1 MKTTDALNAFE
12 ERGYAILPAVDRKP
26 LDELR
31 ARIFDHA
38 KTLVPYKGEKPEDF
52 FNKFHEYG
60 LKSVELNK
68 FRMDLMGWCNRELRV
83 ARSLHETFR
92 DHIAALVGP
101 DVVAQKGTNLV
112 VQPPGDKDQTPT
124 HRDAP
129 ISSHFEVIV
138 WVPLVDVYR
147 TKSMFISDRAGSSK
161 SLDMLQSGG
170 SYADFCAYVEKHST
184 NLKVD
189 YGQACFFAGG
199 IAHGC
204 PLNVETETRWSLNMR
219 YKNIFSPYG
228 ARGINDYFE
237 LLTLSPLAKV
247 GFDFEKQEYGRDARK

>member
-1 MKTTDALNAFE
+1 MIKIDPLTTFE
-12 ERGYAILPAVDRKP
+12 SQGYAIFQASNMAP

-31 ARIFDHA
+31 TKIFDRA
-38 KTLVPYKGEKPEDF
+38 KTLVPYKGEGIEDF
-52 FNKFHEYG
+52 FNKFHDYG
-60 LKSVELNK
+60 LKPVELNK

-83 ARSLHETFR
+83 AQSLHEAFR
-92 DHIAALVGP
+92 EPISALVGP

-138 WVPLVDVYR
+138 WVPLVDVYK
-147 TKSMFISDRAGSSK
+147 TKSMFISDKQSS
-161 SLDMLQSGG
+161 SEALGRLQAGG
-170 SYADFCAYVEKHST
+170 SYSEFCAYVEKHSKS
-184 NLKVD
+184 LEVG
-189 YGQACFFAGG
+189 YGGACFFAGG

-204 PLNVETETRWSLNMR
+204 PVNVEEETRWSLNMR

-247 GFDFEKQEYGRDARK
+247 GFDFEKQEYGRHGRS

>member
-1 MKTTDALNAFE
+1 MKKTDPLKTFE
-12 ERGYAILPAVDRKP
+12 DRGHAIFRAGNRAP

-31 ARIFDHA
+31 ERIFGRA
-38 KTLVPYKGEKPEDF
+38 KTLVPYKGESLEDF

-60 LKSVELNK
+60 LGGAELNK
-68 FRMDLMGWCNRELRV
+68 FRMDLMGWCNRELSV
-83 ARSLHETFR
+83 ARSLHEAFR
-92 DHIAALVGP
+92 DDLSALVGP

-112 VQPPGDKDQTPT
+112 VQPPGDRDQTPT

-138 WVPLVDVYR
+138 WVPLVDVFK
-147 TKSMFISDRAGSSK
+147 TKSMFISDKKSSAEALAG
-161 SLDMLQSGG
+161 LQAGG
-170 SYADFCAYVEKHST
+170 SYSEFCSFVEKHSK
-184 NLKVD
+184 NLEVS
-189 YGQACFFAGG
+189 YGDACFFAGG

-204 PLNVETETRWSLNMR
+204 PLNAEDETRWSLNMR

-228 ARGINDYFE
+228 VRGINDYFE

-247 GFDFEKQEYGRDARK
+247 GFDFEKQEYGRHGRS

>member
-1 MKTTDALNAFE
+1 MKTTDPLKIFE
-12 ERGYAILPAVDRKP
+12 ERGYAIFPAADRKP
-26 LDELR
+26 LDALR
-31 ARIFDHA
+31 SRIFGHA
-38 KTLVPYKGEKPEDF
+38 KTLVPYKGETMEDF
-52 FNKFHEYG
+52 FDKFHEYG
-60 LKSVELNK
+60 LKAAELNK

-83 ARSLHETFR
+83 AKSLHEAFR
-92 DHIAALVGP
+92 EPISALVGP

-138 WVPLVDVYR
+138 WVPLVDVYK
-147 TKSMFISDRAGSSK
+147 TKSMFISDKARSSEALGK
-161 SLDMLQSGG
+161 LQGGG
-170 SYADFCAYVEKHST
+170 SYSEFCAYVEKHSKS
-184 NLKVD
+184 LEVG
-189 YGQACFFAGG
+189 YGSACFFAGG

-204 PLNVETETRWSLNMR
+204 PVNIEDETRWSLNMR

-247 GFDFEKQEYGRDARK
+247 GFDFEKQEYGRHGRS